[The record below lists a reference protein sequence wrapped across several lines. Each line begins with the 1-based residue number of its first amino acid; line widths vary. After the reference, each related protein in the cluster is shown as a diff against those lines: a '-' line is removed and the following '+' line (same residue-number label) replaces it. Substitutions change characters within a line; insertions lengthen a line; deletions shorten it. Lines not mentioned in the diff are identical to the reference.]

1 MQRRECI
8 DETFDATRCENY
20 NLLAQA
26 SEEGFAL
33 AVLERLRKRFIAF
46 VTFPMQV
53 ALPEDWASAVNYL
66 QTAYPWVKNTF
77 NKVALSYRSRKFT
90 LVPSQ
95 LFNPEL
101 AKPILS
107 TATTVDDLE
116 EIHFFTPVEGITM
129 VHAIPT
135 QLSYAWKSIHA
146 DSLLLHTDG
155 VSLKVAIQGKHAGV
169 QILLIIRDNFC
180 TLIVTQDGQLLAA
193 QPIDIYTPE
202 DVLYYCTAT
211 LHALFN
217 GTPPEATI
225 RLLGGAIAWPDASS
239 PQLVHLLK
247 ATEIAQLLKRYYKVS
262 SESLTPSGFE
272 YSYTVEKIRGEAS
285 SLFLLA
291 ECV

>member
-1 MQRRECI
+1 MQRRECV
-8 DETFDATRCENY
+8 DETFDATRCESY
-20 NLLAQA
+20 DLLAQA

-53 ALPEDWASAVNYL
+53 NSPEEWASAANYL

-77 NKVALSYRSRKFT
+77 NKVALCYRSRKFT

-95 LFNPEL
+95 LFNPQL
-101 AKPILS
+101 AKPLLS
-107 TATTVDDLE
+107 TASTVDDLE

-129 VHAIPT
+129 LHAIPT
-135 QLSYAWKSIHA
+135 QLSYAWKAIHA
-146 DSLLLHTDG
+146 DSLLLHPDG
-155 VSLKVAIQGKHAGV
+155 ATLKVATQGKYAGV
-169 QILLIIRDNFC
+169 QILLIIRGDFC
-180 TLIVTQDGQLLAA
+180 TLIVTQDGCLLAA
-193 QPIDIYTPE
+193 QPIDTYTPE
-202 DVLYYCTAT
+202 DVLYFCTAT
-211 LHALFN
+211 LQALFN

-225 RLLGGAIAWPDASS
+225 RLLGGAIAWPDAAS

-247 ATEIAQLLKRYYKVS
+247 ATEIAQLLKRYYKVTS
-262 SESLTPSGFE
+262 DPLGPTGFE

-285 SLFLLA
+285 ALFLLA